1 VATNLRA
8 SLTRKAHAVIDC
20 ETVRALALALP
31 ELEEHN
37 HWGRPSFRVRGKI
50 FATLWPDEQRAMLK
64 LPPDEQAALMLRD
77 AAMFLVVPGSWG
89 VRGSTFVELRTV
101 ERADFIAALQTAWRG
116 VAPKRL
122 QATDADSSLP

>member
-1 VATNLRA
+1 M
-8 SLTRKAHAVIDC
+8 IDC
-20 ETVRALALALP
+20 ETVRAQALALP
-31 ELEEHN
+31 EVEEHE

-64 LPPDEQAALMLRD
+64 LPPPEQAALVLRD
-77 AAMFLVVPGSWG
+77 AATFWMVPGSWG

-101 ERADFIAALQTAWRG
+101 DHADFLEALTTAWRG

-122 QATDADSSLP
+122 QAAGSSKSVP

>member
-1 VATNLRA
+1 
-8 SLTRKAHAVIDC
+8 VIDC
-20 ETVRALALALP
+20 ETVRALALALS
-31 ELEEHN
+31 EVEEHN

-77 AAMFLVVPGSWG
+77 AATFWMVPGSWG

-122 QATDADSSLP
+122 QATDADSPLP